1 MHGLARGTHKAPCN
15 VQQSVNMAGSDS
27 TMCGRLARST
37 RWHIAAWTHEPM
49 MRHHPQTICALYH
62 PCSSAATMCVCVCV
76 WLTPLQAAPDIADC
90 CPAAPAARAQ
100 FCWPHPGIP
109 RADLS
114 DAALEVPAPDPQQ
127 PVDDFCLL
135 VMHVEEVRAGGQHM
149 CGCLAARIAWLCAK
163 PTSAVHWG

>member
-1 MHGLARGTHKAPCN
+1 MLVLRRRSPRGYVIPTAYKRYTIH
-15 VQQSVNMAGSDS
+15 V
-27 TMCGRLARST
+27 RLL
-37 RWHIAAWTHEPM
+37 
-49 MRHHPQTICALYH
+49 QF
-62 PCSSAATMCVCVCV
+62 CV

-90 CPAAPAARAQ
+90 CPAAPAARSQ

-114 DAALEVPAPDPQQ
+114 DAALEVPPPDPQQ

-135 VMHVEEVRAGGQHM
+135 VMHVEEVRAGGKHM
-149 CGCLAARIAWLCAK
+149 CNCLAARAAWLSAT